1 MGYDR
6 GQLKRDV
13 KQSMKRSGC
22 MMVTLL
28 FTIAVSAGTW
38 LINTLLGGALILL
51 HYWELIAAQP
61 LVLSVLRCFGEYLL
75 FIVPAALVLIVLHA
89 AAHIPKVVFR
99 KLLHLPAF
107 CSAAAVVVWRADS
120 WPA

>member
-22 MMVTLL
+22 MVVTLL

-38 LINTLLGGALILL
+38 LINTLLGGALTGGAGHID
-51 HYWELIAAQP
+51 Q
-61 LVLSVLRCFGEYLL
+61 
-75 FIVPAALVLIVLHA
+75 IVLY
-89 AAHIPKVVFR
+89 HIDRKSVV
-99 KLLHLPAF
+99 
-107 CSAAAVVVWRADS
+107 
-120 WPA
+120 